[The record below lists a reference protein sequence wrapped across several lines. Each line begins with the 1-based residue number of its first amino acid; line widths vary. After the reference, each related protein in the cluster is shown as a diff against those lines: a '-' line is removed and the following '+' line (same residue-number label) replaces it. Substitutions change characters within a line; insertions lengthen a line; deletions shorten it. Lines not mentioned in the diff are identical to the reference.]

1 MEEELIPPE
10 LLVSPEMFESLFGGS
25 LTNLNLAQIAM
36 EGNLFSIKNR
46 FIAWRVFLGFFPST
60 GPLELWVE
68 RATELR
74 NRYKSLV
81 ESHTV

>member
-46 FIAWRVFLGFFPST
+46 FIA
-60 GPLELWVE
+60 
-68 RATELR
+68 
-74 NRYKSLV
+74 
-81 ESHTV
+81 